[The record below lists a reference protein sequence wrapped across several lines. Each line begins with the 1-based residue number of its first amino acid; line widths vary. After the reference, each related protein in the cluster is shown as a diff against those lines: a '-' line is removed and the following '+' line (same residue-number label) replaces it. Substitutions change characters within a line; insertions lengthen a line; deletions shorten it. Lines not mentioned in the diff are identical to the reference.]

1 MTMLGIVM
9 GVCGLLII
17 DVLGQAQNA
26 ALTEKLARL
35 GTNLVSISPGIA
47 SQGGVSKGVASK
59 PTLTNRDV
67 QLLREQIPYLRAF
80 TPLVSGTET
89 LIFADRTVG
98 ATVIGT
104 YPDAATM
111 QSYAVQYGRFFTATD
126 EVAHLPVAVLGQTVV
141 DQLFPNCNPLCNPL
155 GVEIRI
161 RNVNFQVIGVL
172 QPKGHQGSTDLDDVA
187 IIPFSTAQERLY
199 GSKVDSILLQA
210 TDTTQIPAVMA
221 AATATLDQSHHIP
234 VGSRPDFIVQNFQQ
248 LIEAS
253 KEQVALLTRVLTIV
267 ASVALAIGG
276 FGVMN
281 IMLISVT
288 ERTAEIGLRM
298 AVGAQP
304 RDVLLQFLVE
314 ALTITTV
321 AGTIGLVLGF
331 ILPVLLRL
339 PIHLLA
345 AYPVLPTVGMSIAAV
360 AVVGATGLVFGF
372 YPALRASHLDP
383 VTALRSE

>member
-1 MTMLGIVM
+1 
-9 GVCGLLII
+9 
-17 DVLGQAQNA
+17 
-26 ALTEKLARL
+26 
-35 GTNLVSISPGIA
+35 
-47 SQGGVSKGVASK
+47 
-59 PTLTNRDV
+59 
-67 QLLREQIPYLRAF
+67 
-80 TPLVSGTET
+80 
-89 LIFADRTVG
+89 
-98 ATVIGT
+98 
-104 YPDAATM
+104 M